1 MTFSN
6 ILKSTVKI
14 STIIIIGLA
23 IVSCSTKVERTQA
36 KDQKELSGK
45 WNANDSKLVSK
56 KAISSMLA
64 GRWLRNHLKKNQKAP
79 TIIVGKFTNLSHEI
93 INIKTFIADIEREM
107 INSGEIEFV
116 ASSDERNQIRDE
128 RLNQQTYSTS
138 KTRKKMF
145 QELGADYM
153 LIGNLNSFV
162 ERVEGVQNI
171 QYQIDMTL
179 ISLKNNKKVWVE
191 SQKHAKT
198 IKRTL
203 FGL

>member
-1 MTFSN
+1 MIFSN
-6 ILKSTVKI
+6 ILKSTVKT
-14 STIIIIGLA
+14 SAIIIMGLA
-23 IVSCSTKVERTQA
+23 IVSCSTNVKRTTA

-56 KAISSMLA
+56 KVIGSMLS
-64 GRWLRNHLKKNQKAP
+64 GRWVRNHLKGNQKAP

-93 INIKTFIADIEREM
+93 INIKTFVADIEREM

-128 RLNQQTYSTS
+128 RLNQQTFSS
-138 KTRKKMF
+138 SETRKKMF
-145 QELGADYM
+145 QETGADYM

-162 ERVEGVQNI
+162 ERVDGVQNI
-171 QYQIDMTL
+171 QYQVDMTL